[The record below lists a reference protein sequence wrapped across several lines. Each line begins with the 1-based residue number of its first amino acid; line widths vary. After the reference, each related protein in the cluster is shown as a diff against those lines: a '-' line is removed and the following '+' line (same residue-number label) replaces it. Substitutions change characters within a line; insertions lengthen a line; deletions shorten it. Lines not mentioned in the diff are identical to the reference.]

1 MLVGMDARVLVHVGM
16 SAFVIGA
23 AAAVT
28 VACGSPSASSP
39 AESARTF
46 EPSPAPV
53 AAAVGSPV
61 ALPPNSDGDPPC
73 PAPNAWGKDPFGAGV
88 LVTHWS
94 DDTGPVTVLVRTRA
108 GSDQAQ
114 RALLGP
120 GELRLFEFPDIDEAA
135 VSEVLI
141 MTKTRRCYVSA
152 DPAAL
157 G

>member
-1 MLVGMDARVLVHVGM
+1 MPTATRACPDA
-16 SAFVIGA
+16 
-23 AAAVT
+23 
-28 VACGSPSASSP
+28 
-39 AESARTF
+39 
-46 EPSPAPV
+46 
-53 AAAVGSPV
+53 
-61 ALPPNSDGDPPC
+61 D
-73 PAPNAWGKDPFGAGV
+73 AWGKDPFGAGI

-94 DDTGPVTVLVRTRA
+94 DDTAPVTVLVRTRV

-120 GELRLFEFPDIDEAA
+120 GELRLFEFPDIDQAA

-141 MTKTRRCYVSA
+141 MTNTRRCYVPA

>member
-1 MLVGMDARVLVHVGM
+1 VHVGL
-16 SAFVIGA
+16 SAIVVGA
-23 AAAVT
+23 AAATT
-28 VACGSPSASSP
+28 VACGSQPVSEP
-39 AESARTF
+39 ANFTHTF
-46 EPSPAPV
+46 EPTP
-53 AAAVGSPV
+53 AAAPIGSPV
-61 ALPPNSDGDPPC
+61 ALPPNADGDPRC
-73 PAPNAWGKDPFGAGV
+73 PVADAWGKDPLGAGI

-94 DDTGPVTVLVRTRA
+94 DDTAPVTVLVRTRA

-120 GELRLFEFPDIDEAA
+120 GELRLFEFPDIDQAA

-141 MTKTRRCYVSA
+141 MTNTRRCYVTA

>member
-1 MLVGMDARVLVHVGM
+1 VHVGIT
-16 SAFVIGA
+16 VIVVGVA
-23 AAAVT
+23 AAAT
-28 VACGSPSASSP
+28 VACGSQSVSEP
-39 AESARTF
+39 ADLMQTF
-46 EPSPAPV
+46 EPAPAAPPI
-53 AAAVGSPV
+53 GSPV
-61 ALPPNSDGDPPC
+61 ALPPNADGDPSC
-73 PAPNAWGKDPFGAGV
+73 PAADAWGKDPFGAGI

-94 DDTGPVTVLVRTRA
+94 DDTAPVTVLVRTRA

-120 GELRLFEFPDIDEAA
+120 GELRLFEFPDIEQDA

-141 MTKTRRCYVSA
+141 MTNTRRCYVTA

>member
-1 MLVGMDARVLVHVGM
+1 VHVGL
-16 SAFVIGA
+16 SAVVVGA
-23 AAAVT
+23 AVAAAL
-28 VACGSPSASSP
+28 ACGSPSVSEP
-39 AESARTF
+39 AELVRMSEPA
-46 EPSPAPV
+46 PSPAP
-53 AAAVGSPV
+53 AAIRAPV
-61 ALPPNSDGDPPC
+61 ALPPNADGDPPC
-73 PAPNAWGKDPFGAGV
+73 PVADAWGKDPFGAGI

-94 DDTGPVTVLVRTRA
+94 DDTAPVTVLVRTKV

-120 GELRLFEFPDIDEAA
+120 GELRLFEFPDIDPAA

-141 MTKTRRCYVSA
+141 MTNTRRCYVTA